1 LYPSYWAKGMNFYLY
16 AKSSAMNLYESK
28 KHKEIAPEHQALM
41 TAIGIKIKELRN
53 GKRYIDM
60 AKEIGISRNEYN
72 LMELGKIYFKFS
84 TLLKVLDFH
93 MVSFTD
99 FMKDLKVP

>member
-1 LYPSYWAKGMNFYLY
+1 
-16 AKSSAMNLYESK
+16 MNLNESK
-28 KHKEIAPEHQALM
+28 KHKEISQVHQALM
-41 TAIGIKIKELRN
+41 TAIGNKIKELRN

-84 TLLKVLDFH
+84 TLLKVLDYH
-93 MVSFTD
+93 KISFTD
-99 FMKDLKVP
+99 FMKSLES

>member
-1 LYPSYWAKGMNFYLY
+1 
-16 AKSSAMNLYESK
+16 
-28 KHKEIAPEHQALM
+28 M
-41 TAIGIKIKELRN
+41 TAIGVKIKELRN

-93 MVSFTD
+93 KISFAD
-99 FMKDLKVP
+99 FIRDIEI

>member
-1 LYPSYWAKGMNFYLY
+1 
-16 AKSSAMNLYESK
+16 MNLNELK
-28 KHKEIAPEHQALM
+28 KHKEISPEHQPLM
-41 TAIGIKIKELRN
+41 TAIGSKIKELRN
-53 GKRYIDM
+53 GKRYKDM

-93 MVSFTD
+93 KISLID
-99 FMKDLKVP
+99 FMKELKL

>member
-1 LYPSYWAKGMNFYLY
+1 MSLN
-16 AKSSAMNLYESK
+16 ESK

-41 TAIGIKIKELRN
+41 TAIGNKIKELRN

-60 AKEIGISRNEYN
+60 AEEIGISRNEYN
-72 LMELGKIYFKFS
+72 LLELGKIYFKFS

-93 MVSFTD
+93 KISFTD
-99 FMKDLKVP
+99 FMKDLSL